1 MKLCSILFLCFF
13 FPIFYII
20 YYLIP
25 KRYQNYWILLGSL
38 FFIIFG
44 RNSFIWYFLL
54 ISIITYFGM
63 FLISNLPKKISKKK
77 ISYWVIGILIFIWF
91 LFIREVKT
99 SYGISYP
106 ICYGII
112 LLQNIVSL
120 REFTKQNKKLP
131 IILDYFTYSSFFP
144 KLLLGPIV
152 SYFDMEEDLKGRT
165 ISKTVITEGFFN
177 FLRGVFEQVLLVGSL
192 SVLREALLISPIS
205 ILSSWLL
212 LLTTMLII
220 ILFFIS
226 YSHMTI
232 GLSLMLGFTFSKE
245 FDYPFSFYQLKD
257 LFNYFQISI
266 KKIYINMVSKL
277 RLPYIVKSILL
288 LFLISLTYG
297 INVNILLWI
306 LGIGIGIVLEKIFI
320 KKSYFFGHLWFFLSF
335 VFLVRPS
342 MEGIRQ
348 TFTGLFDI
356 FHLPFITIETG
367 YYFRSYFI
375 ILLVS
380 IFISLGVIKWIVNK
394 IEKKSLFHLFRD
406 ICYFILLFVC
416 FIYLVSNSYIFGCFG
431 FEV

>member
-131 IILDYFTYSSFFP
+131 IIL
-144 KLLLGPIV
+144 
-152 SYFDMEEDLKGRT
+152 
-165 ISKTVITEGFFN
+165 VITEGFFN

-277 RLPYIVKSILL
+277 RLPYVVKSILL

-342 MEGIRQ
+342 MEGIR
-348 TFTGLFDI
+348 L
-356 FHLPFITIETG
+356 ETG

-394 IEKKSLFHLFRD
+394 IEKKSLFHLLRD

-431 FEV
+431 FEG

>member
-54 ISIITYFGM
+54 IIIITYFGM

-177 FLRGVFEQVLLVGSL
+177 FLR
-192 SVLREALLISPIS
+192 
-205 ILSSWLL
+205 
-212 LLTTMLII
+212 
-220 ILFFIS
+220 
-226 YSHMTI
+226 
-232 GLSLMLGFTFSKE
+232 
-245 FDYPFSFYQLKD
+245 
-257 LFNYFQISI
+257 
-266 KKIYINMVSKL
+266 
-277 RLPYIVKSILL
+277 
-288 LFLISLTYG
+288 
-297 INVNILLWI
+297 
-306 LGIGIGIVLEKIFI
+306 
-320 KKSYFFGHLWFFLSF
+320 
-335 VFLVRPS
+335 
-342 MEGIRQ
+342 
-348 TFTGLFDI
+348 
-356 FHLPFITIETG
+356 
-367 YYFRSYFI
+367 
-375 ILLVS
+375 
-380 IFISLGVIKWIVNK
+380 
-394 IEKKSLFHLFRD
+394 
-406 ICYFILLFVC
+406 
-416 FIYLVSNSYIFGCFG
+416 
-431 FEV
+431 